1 MCDRQI
7 ERERKGSD
15 IGTEEEEKEQED
27 DDGQAEKRAS
37 RVVRKKRRQ
46 LYRKRTI
53 SRAGGQPRI
62 HTQKS
67 YRIFS
72 AIIIIRTTSV
82 RECDRTGS
90 EKQLKGL
97 HVPGLYL
104 STYSTTTLITD
115 G

>member
-46 LYRKRTI
+46 LYRKRTNDLKSRRPAKNSHAEKLQNIQRHHHHQNHI
-53 SRAGGQPRI
+53 SQR
-62 HTQKS
+62 
-67 YRIFS
+67 
-72 AIIIIRTTSV
+72 V
-82 RECDRTGS
+82 
-90 EKQLKGL
+90 
-97 HVPGLYL
+97 
-104 STYSTTTLITD
+104 
-115 G
+115 